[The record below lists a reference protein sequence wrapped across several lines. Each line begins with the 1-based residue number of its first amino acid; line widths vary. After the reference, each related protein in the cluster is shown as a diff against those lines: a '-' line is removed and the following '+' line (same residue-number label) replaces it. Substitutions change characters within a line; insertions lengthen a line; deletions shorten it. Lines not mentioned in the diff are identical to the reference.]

1 MKKANKELDFKKFF
15 PEGLR
20 VESVDDSEPD
30 KVTIRMRSITRS
42 YICPECGA
50 ETTKHQGTHR
60 RRAADLPI
68 LGKRVSLDIN
78 LYDYICENPKCK
90 YYGKGRSEDFNG
102 FLDFNSRRTERLNS
116 FILTLALETSCETCS
131 RILEQ
136 ENVLKISGDTIIRML
151 VSRYEAQPNVECGD
165 AVGIDDFS
173 FKRRQSYGTVIVDEK
188 THKPVAVLEG
198 RDGTSL
204 RDWLRKNQQVR
215 TVTRDRASAYAKAVE
230 EVLPDCIQVA
240 DRFHIHQ
247 NLLEAVN
254 KILGREFPATVIML
268 PDQKEED
275 KNSESPHQDTEKTE
289 NKELSTT
296 EAELLKK
303 ESVCCG

>member
-1 MKKANKELDFKKFF
+1 MKKAKKELEFKKFF
-15 PEGLR
+15 PDGLR
-20 VESVDDSEPD
+20 IESIDDTEPD
-30 KVTIRMRSITRS
+30 KVTIRMRSVTRS

-60 RRAADLPI
+60 RKAADLPI

-78 LYDYICENPKCK
+78 LYDYFCENPKCK
-90 YYGKGRSEDFNG
+90 YCGKGRSEDFNG

-116 FILTLALETSCETCS
+116 FIVTLALETSCESCS
-131 RILEQ
+131 RILE
-136 ENVLKISGDTIIRML
+136 ETNVIKISGDTIIRML
-151 VSRYEAQPNVECGD
+151 VSRYEAQPEVKCGD

-173 FKRRQSYGTVIVDEK
+173 FKRRQSYGTIIVDEK

-254 KILGREFPATVIML
+254 KVLGREIPATVVML
-268 PDQKEED
+268 PDKGED
-275 KNSESPHQDTEKTE
+275 GKNGDPPHPEPKKTE

-296 EAELLKK
+296 EAGLLKK
-303 ESVCCG
+303 ESAHCG

>member
-1 MKKANKELDFKKFF
+1 MKKAKKELEFKSFF
-15 PEGLR
+15 PDGLKI
-20 VESVDDSEPD
+20 ESVDNTEPD
-30 KVTIRMRSITRS
+30 KVTIRMKSVTRS
-42 YICPECGA
+42 YICPECGS
-50 ETTKHQGTHR
+50 ETTKHQGSHR

-68 LGKRVSLDIN
+68 LGKRVTLDIN
-78 LYDYICENPKCK
+78 LYDYFCENPGCK
-90 YYGKGRSEDFNG
+90 YCGKGRSEDFNG

-116 FILTLALETSCETCS
+116 LILTLALETSCETCS

-136 ENVLKISGDTIIRML
+136 TNVIKISGDTIIRML
-151 VSRYEAQPNVECGD
+151 VSRYEAQPESECGD

-173 FKRRQSYGTVIVDEK
+173 FKRRHSYGTIIVDEK

-204 RDWLRKNQQVR
+204 RDWLRKNRQVR

-230 EVLPDCIQVA
+230 EVLPGCIQVA

-254 KILGREFPATVIML
+254 RVLGREFPATVIML
-268 PDQKEED
+268 PDKKEEKKSND
-275 KNSESPHQDTEKTE
+275 PPQPDTEKEE
-289 NKELSTT
+289 NKELSTM

-303 ESVCCG
+303 ESVYCG